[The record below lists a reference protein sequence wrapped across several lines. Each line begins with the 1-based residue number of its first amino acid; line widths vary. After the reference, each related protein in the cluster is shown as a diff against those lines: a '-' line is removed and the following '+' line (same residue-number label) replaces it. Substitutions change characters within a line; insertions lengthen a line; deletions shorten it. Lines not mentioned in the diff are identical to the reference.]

1 MSLDKVNEFDV
12 IKRPHLK
19 KINASKKLV
28 IFGLGDFAKACEKAL
43 KKKGYSVHGF
53 LVSTTTIDSHNGTNV
68 FALDEFIGAETQ
80 VIVGV
85 FNREHPYATILEAL
99 ESRGYVDIL
108 FPWDI
113 YSSLRDDL
121 GWQYWLSEPEFLY
134 KNLDNL
140 KKIYNVL
147 GDDQSRSTLLNTVKF
162 RMGLNLDYSLFRS
175 EDEQYF
181 NQLTLEPLKKRSINY
196 VDGGAFDGDSY
207 SELIK
212 LCNVGDAYLF
222 EPDMKN
228 FSKLKDNLS
237 EVKSRHFMMPLALFD
252 EHKILSFSGEGEGSH
267 IDSSGGVKIAAAALD
282 DLLGGVEI
290 NFLKLDVEGSEK
302 DALLGAQSII
312 KKWRPVMA
320 LSAYHKPDDLWE
332 LPDLISSISKE
343 YIFYFRQHYFN
354 SFELVL
360 YAIPLPDAESL

>member
-1 MSLDKVNEFDV
+1 MNLDKVNEFDV

-19 KINASKKLV
+19 EINSSKKLV
-28 IFGLGDFAKACEKAL
+28 IFGQGDFAKACEKAL

-53 LVSTTTIDSHNGTNV
+53 LVSTKTIDSHNGTNV
-68 FALDEFIGAETQ
+68 FALDEFIGVDTQ

-85 FNREHPYATILEAL
+85 FNREHPYATISEAV
-99 ESRGYVDIL
+99 ESRGCVDIL

-113 YSSLRDDL
+113 YSTLRDDL

-134 KNLDNL
+134 KNLDKI

-147 GDDQSRSTLLNTVKF
+147 GDDLSRSTLLNTVKF

-175 EDEQYF
+175 DDEQYF
-181 NQLTLEPLKKRSINY
+181 NKLTLEPLKKTAINY

-207 SELIK
+207 LELMK
-212 LCNVGDAYLF
+212 LCNVGEAYLF
-222 EPDMKN
+222 EPDMEN

-237 EVKSRHFMMPLALFD
+237 KVKSRRSLVPLALFD

-282 DLLGGVEI
+282 DLIGGGEI
-290 NFLKLDVEGSEK
+290 NFLKFDVEGSEK

-354 SFELVL
+354 SFDIVL

>member
-1 MSLDKVNEFDV
+1 MSLNKINEWDV
-12 IKRPHLK
+12 IKRPHVK
-19 KINASKKLV
+19 EINPSKKLV

-43 KKKGYSVHGF
+43 NKKGYSVYGF
-53 LVSTTTIDSHNGTNV
+53 LVSTKTIDSHNGTNV
-68 FALDEFIGAETQ
+68 FALDEFIGVDTQ

-85 FNREHPYATILEAL
+85 FNREHPYATISEAV
-99 ESRGYVDIL
+99 EGRGCLDIL

-113 YSSLRDDL
+113 YSTLGDDL

-134 KNLDNL
+134 KNLDKI

-147 GDDQSRSTLLNTVKF
+147 GDDLSRSTLLNTVKF

-175 EDEQYF
+175 DDEQYF
-181 NQLTLEPLKKRSINY
+181 NKLTLEPLKKTAINY

-207 SELIK
+207 LELMK
-212 LCNVGDAYLF
+212 LCNVGEAYLF
-222 EPDMKN
+222 EPDMEN

-237 EVKSRHFMMPLALFD
+237 KVKSRRSLVPLALSD
-252 EHKILSFSGEGEGSH
+252 EYKILSFSGKGEGSH

-320 LSAYHKPDDLWE
+320 LSAYHKPQDLWE
-332 LPDLISSISKE
+332 LPNLISSISKE
-343 YIFYFRQHYFN
+343 YAFYFRQHYFN
-354 SFELVL
+354 SFDIVL
-360 YAIPLPDAESL
+360 YAIPLPDAQSF